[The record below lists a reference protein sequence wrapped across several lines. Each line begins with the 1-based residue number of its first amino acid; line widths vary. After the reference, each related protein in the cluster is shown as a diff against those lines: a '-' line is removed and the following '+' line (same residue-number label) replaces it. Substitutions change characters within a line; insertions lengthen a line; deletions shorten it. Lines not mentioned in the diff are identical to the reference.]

1 MQQARSHSH
10 VDLISLSG
18 RNNGG
23 MKAIDDDGEEAPD
36 RARHR
41 KELGARV
48 EALRLRCDLSQP
60 ALASMADIT
69 QPSLWAIENG
79 RTKEITAR
87 TLFGLS
93 HALGTTVEHLWSGS
107 QQSVQDAMDE
117 VELVAVFRELSS
129 SGRGAV
135 LQSAR
140 TVRAA
145 EAKRLSNDKSRNAA
159 IQAEVSQKDEPNNPD
174 LREHAD
180 PVTTRHIQKLERSG
194 KLGQEAL
201 ERHLIV
207 GKGKNEHRQ
216 SGGASKPRTR
226 RGS

>member
-1 MQQARSHSH
+1 MQQAPSHSH
-10 VDLISLSG
+10 ADLISLSA

-23 MKAIDDDGEEAPD
+23 MKAIEEDGDEPD

-41 KELGARV
+41 AELGARV
-48 EALRLRCDLSQP
+48 EKVRLRCDLSQP
-60 ALASMADIT
+60 ALAGMADIS

-93 HALGTTVEHLWSGS
+93 HALGTTVEFLWSGS
-107 QQSVQDAMDE
+107 EQSEQDAMDE
-117 VELVAVFRELSS
+117 AELVSIFRQLEPA
-129 SGRGAV
+129 GRGAV

-140 TVRAA
+140 TVHAA
-145 EAKRLSNDKSRNAA
+145 QAKNEDLRLVVGQTDKL
-159 IQAEVSQKDEPNNPD
+159 SQKDVHKSPGS
-174 LREHAD
+174 REHAP
-180 PVTTRHIQKLERSG
+180 PVTARNKQNLERSG
-194 KLGQEAL
+194 KLGPAL
-201 ERHLIV
+201 QKSLLV
-207 GKGKNEHRQ
+207 GKGTDEHRQ